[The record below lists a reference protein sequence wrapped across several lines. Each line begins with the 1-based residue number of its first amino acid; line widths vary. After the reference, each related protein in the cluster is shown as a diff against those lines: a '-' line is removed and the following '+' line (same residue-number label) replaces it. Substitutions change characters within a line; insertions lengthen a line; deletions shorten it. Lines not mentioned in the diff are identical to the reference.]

1 MKLKKSPGA
10 IERRAH
16 VAERKWRQRRSWVR
30 EETCNQRHR
39 TGLYS
44 GIIIAQPHCPDKP
57 GRAAGPAGG
66 RDPEKQS
73 ILMKSIHELLEI
85 AMQSRASDLILK
97 AETPP
102 ALRIDGRIQVRPELG
117 ALTPS
122 DLHELAMS
130 ILYSATRDN
139 LIRHGDSAGFEE
151 REGQS
156 ADDKMQQLLHQ
167 NEVDAVFTV
176 AGLVRV
182 RTNLFLQRGAIGAV
196 LRIIPLRPYSI
207 DELLLP
213 KVLKDVALQPQ
224 GLVLVTGPTGS
235 GKSTTLAA
243 LVDHIAEKRQAN
255 IVTIEDPIEYVF
267 EDKNSIVNQREIGS
281 DTKSFAAALRS
292 VMRQTPDVIVI
303 GEMRDVDTMRVA
315 LGAAEIGHLV
325 ISTLHTVS
333 AVGTVDRMLNAF
345 PPHERDQVRDQFAQT
360 LSCVVSQR
368 LVHRASGVGR
378 VPAVEVMT
386 GSPTI
391 KKQIEEGDTGD
402 LYASMREGT
411 HFGMN
416 TLNQALQSLFQNK
429 TITMDEALAATN
441 NPTELRQ
448 MLRSSSRA

>member
-1 MKLKKSPGA
+1 MDIAELLVYT
-10 IERRAH
+10 IENKASDLH
-16 VAERKWRQRRSWVR
+16 VTVGLPPAVRIHGEVEPMNFPPLSR
-30 EETCNQRHR
+30 EET
-39 TGLYS
+39 
-44 GIIIAQPHCPDKP
+44 
-57 GRAAGPAGG
+57 
-66 RDPEKQS
+66 
-73 ILMKSIHELLEI
+73 
-85 AMQSRASDLILK
+85 SDLIYQIMNDRQK
-97 AETPP
+97 A
-102 ALRIDGRIQVRPELG
+102 R
-117 ALTPS
+117 
-122 DLHELAMS
+122 
-130 ILYSATRDN
+130 
-139 LIRHGDSAGFEE
+139 FEE
-151 REGQS
+151 THDIDFSLDFGEAGRFRV
-156 ADDKMQQLLHQ
+156 
-167 NEVDAVFTV
+167 NVFM
-176 AGLVRV
+176 GH
-182 RTNLFLQRGAIGAV
+182 RGVGAV
-196 LRIIPLRPYSI
+196 MRVIPSQI
-207 DELLLP
+207 KSVEELNLP
-213 KVLKDVALQPQ
+213 PVISKMAEYER
-224 GLVLVTGPTGS
+224 GLILVTGPTGS